1 MIRPVPRRPKKW
13 VVTQVPAV
21 SIVIANVQDGLS
33 RRGHTDKE
41 AAGHLGLDDSGFSR
55 RMSGEYA
62 FGAHEL
68 VQLARWLR
76 APSGW
81 PLRAGEE
88 WEWSQGDG
96 TGRGQKMSH

>member
-1 MIRPVPRRPKKW
+1 MIRAVPRRPKKW

-33 RRGHTDKE
+33 RRERNDKE
-41 AAGHLGLDDSGFSR
+41 AAAHLGLDDSGFSR

-88 WEWSQGDG
+88 WEWSQGEG
-96 TGRGQKMSH
+96 GAVGPKTSH